1 MDSEYISSLT
11 DEQLAALRE
20 EIVESLDDDV
30 RVNEAAGLVES
41 LVLVE
46 TELDFTLS
54 ESNAKTEIEI

>member
-41 LVLVE
+41 LVLV
-46 TELDFTLS
+46 DRDIAIRKI
-54 ESNAKTEIEI
+54 SNILMSQFQ